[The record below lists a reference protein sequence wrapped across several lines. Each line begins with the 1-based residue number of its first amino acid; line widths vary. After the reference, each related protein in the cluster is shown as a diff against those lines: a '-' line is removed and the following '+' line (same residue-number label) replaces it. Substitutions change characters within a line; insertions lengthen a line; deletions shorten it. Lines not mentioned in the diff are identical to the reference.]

1 MIKYFVFVI
10 TMLWACVS
18 YADINGQVDSLRT
31 MAFEQSLVP
40 DAGNRHID
48 INYGNRVIQ
57 RAIQQVCQ
65 DFPAIEKMDT
75 IVSVQGQIEYALN
88 SDFLRPKTIFKLTTF
103 QNLKIIYSLTS
114 PPVESWFEV
123 KGGEMGGQP
132 DPNEKSE
139 PRYAFTFNDKVYF
152 YPTPQRADSFII
164 IYYAIDRQVPVVD
177 DSVTFVLPE
186 YREAI
191 IIYAASLICY
201 RKGDFVRAEIYG
213 RLYKEKLAGVA
224 QAVKQ

>member
-1 MIKYFVFVI
+1 MKKFVLILSIFVLF
-10 TMLWACVS
+10 MSAA
-18 YADINGQVDSLRT
+18 YADISGQVDSLRT

-40 DAGNRHID
+40 DAGNSMID
-48 INYGNRVIQ
+48 IAYGNRVVN
-57 RAIQQVCQ
+57 RAIQRVCY

-139 PRYAFTFNDKVYF
+139 PRYAFTFNDNVYL
-152 YPTPQRADSFII
+152 YPTPQTADSFVV
-164 IYYAIDRQVPVVD
+164 IYYAIDSQIETATNSTIVR
-177 DSVTFVLPE
+177 PE
-186 YREAI
+186 YREMI
-191 IIYAASLICY
+191 VIYTASLICF
-201 RKGDFVRAEIYG
+201 RKGDFVRAREYMNLYNS
-213 RLYKEKLAGVA
+213 RLSRPQGS
-224 QAVKQ
+224 Q